1 MSFPLWPEPLRPG
14 DPRRAGAYRLEGRL
28 GGGGMGQVF
37 LGRSPGGRPVAVKLV
52 RPDLA
57 DDPGFRRRFALEA
70 EAARR
75 VGGFYTAQLVDADP
89 DADPPWLVTA
99 YIPGPSLH
107 QAVEA
112 HGPMP
117 TEAITVLGA
126 GLAEGLGAIHACD
139 LVHRD
144 LKPSNVILAA
154 DGPRVIDFGITR
166 ALDATSHTLSRAV
179 VGTPSF
185 MSPEQARGREIGPPS
200 DVFSLGLVLAFAAT
214 GHSPFGTGRAEA
226 IVYRVAHDEPDLTGL
241 PAHLTELVKRC
252 LAKDPGDRP
261 GVADILRE
269 LTDPARTTTQWL
281 PPPFATMVDE
291 RQLRT
296 PPALAPFPSSD
307 PGPHMGRTRDDA
319 NHGRALG
326 TPGGTERY
334 PHELGHRAPSGSDLP
349 TDRRRL
355 PRRLFLLGGVAAL
368 GAAAVPIG
376 WNFWSHRN
384 RLTDRDL
391 YTVAFSPDGRTVAG
405 GNIHGDGWLWA
416 ADSHEVI
423 ADFSAENSGNG
434 AMAFTPDGSA
444 LVTAGMKVPLS
455 FRGPSTG
462 KVTHSLFSPVG
473 GAHTM
478 AFSADG
484 AQLVVAGNIPVGNPE
499 AAEIC
504 VVWDVAA
511 KEPKRKLPFATKAS
525 SAVNSAAFIDDGH
538 SILLAGEDLTAADG
552 TDGFWRWNLDSG
564 DLEAI
569 GPDGYGSA
577 VAVSPNGKQY
587 ALGGAHGCSLTS
599 GQGTGLRPIS
609 TADVDAVAFSPDGA
623 TLAVA
628 DEDGIR
634 LWDAATGRAKATVTD
649 RRAAALA
656 FHPDGTFLVS
666 GGWFVDAGGCWL
678 WPVEDP

>member
-1 MSFPLWPEPLRPG
+1 MNVPVWPEPLRPG
-14 DPRRAGAYRLEGRL
+14 DPRQAGAYRLEGRL

-89 DADPPWLVTA
+89 EADPPWLVTA

-117 TEAITVLGA
+117 AQAVTVLGA
-126 GLAEGLGAIHACD
+126 GLAEGLGAIHACG

-185 MSPEQARGREIGPPS
+185 MSPEQARGHEIGPPS

-214 GHSPFGTGRAEA
+214 GRSPFGAGRAEA
-226 IVYRVAHDEPDLTGL
+226 VVYRIAHDEPDLTGL
-241 PAHLTELVKRC
+241 PASLTEPVKRC

-261 GVADILRE
+261 GVADLLKE
-269 LTDPARTTTQWL
+269 LAEPTRTTTRWL
-281 PPPFATMVDE
+281 PPPFATMIAE
-291 RQLRT
+291 RQLQT
-296 PPALAPFPSSD
+296 P
-307 PGPHMGRTRDDA
+307 
-319 NHGRALG
+319 
-326 TPGGTERY
+326 TERY
-334 PHELGHRAPSGSDLP
+334 PHEPGHQAPSGSG
-349 TDRRRL
+349 RRR
-355 PRRLFLLGGVAAL
+355 PARRLFLLGGLAAL

-376 WNFWSHRN
+376 WNLWSGRN
-384 RLTDRDL
+384 RLTDQDL

-405 GNIHGDGWLWA
+405 GNISGDGWLWA

-423 ADFSAENSGNG
+423 ADFSADDSANR

-444 LVTAGMKVPLS
+444 LVTAGMRMPLS
-455 FRGPSTG
+455 FRHPSTG
-462 KVTHSLFSPVG
+462 RVTHSLPSPVG

-478 AFSADG
+478 AFSTDG
-484 AQLVVAGNIPVGNPE
+484 AQLVVGGNIPVGNPE

-511 KEPKRKLPFATKAS
+511 KQPKHKLPFATKAS
-525 SAVNSAAFIDDGH
+525 SAVYSAAFIDAGH
-538 SILLAGEDLTAADG
+538 SVLLAGKDLTAAGG
-552 TDGFWRWNLDSG
+552 TDGFWRWDLDGG
-564 DLEAI
+564 DLESI
-569 GPDGYGSA
+569 GPGGEGSA

-599 GQGTGLRPIS
+599 GDGTGLRAIS
-609 TADVDAVAFSPDGA
+609 DADVDALAFSPDGA

-634 LWDAATGRAKATVTD
+634 LWDAATGRARASVTD

-656 FHPDGTFLVS
+656 FRPDGTFLVS
-666 GGWFVDAGGCWL
+666 GGWFVDAEGCWL
-678 WPVEDP
+678 WPIEGP